1 MATAGWFV
9 GMILAIA
16 FLILVL
22 ILVCL
27 VKRNRGGKY
36 VVHEREAVN
45 GRHDYPEEL
54 GFHEYS
60 QQLGGAPRTRDSL
73 SSEKKP
79 SPESDTDSMAEF
91 AKGDTGTI

>member
-1 MATAGWFV
+1 MQAKENMATAGWFV
-9 GMILAIA
+9 GMMLAIA

-36 VVHEREAVN
+36 VVHEREAAN
-45 GRHDYPEEL
+45 GRHDYPEEP

-60 QQLGGAPRTRDSL
+60 QP
-73 SSEKKP
+73 
-79 SPESDTDSMAEF
+79 
-91 AKGDTGTI
+91 